1 MKIVRIGK
9 EEKNLLF
16 IDNTVIFCLHRK
28 TKKARNYKNSS
39 RLLNIKL
46 IYKNENRICRFSQIA
61 QSSGG

>member
-28 TKKARNYKNSS
+28 TKKARNYKNF
-39 RLLNIKL
+39 IKVAE
-46 IYKNENRICRFSQIA
+46 Y
-61 QSSGG
+61 